1 MKLFN
6 ASLLFF
12 ALVVAPALSCLA
24 QQRQD
29 PQDEE
34 VITVGSNEI
43 LLDAVVKDKKG
54 HVVKDLKPSDVEVYE
69 DGVRQEVKSFRLV
82 TRGAVASS
90 PPADASPT
98 GTAPT
103 TSNNEASAPNRP
115 AERARPASAT
125 RLSAVA
131 LVFDRLSPDARA
143 RARTA
148 ALTYVGEEASR
159 QDDFIGVFGI
169 DLSLHAFQSFTNDAQ
184 LVRAAIDRATAHAP
198 ASFASGTAQS
208 TEATQTQLGLQSQAD
223 ASAGT
228 LAGSAPVGTGTA
240 LAGQSGPGA
249 GDVASAGSTAAA
261 AQFAAMTE
269 RAVEG
274 FERLSRSQQ
283 GYATTEG
290 LLAVVNAM
298 GRLPGRKALVL
309 FSEGVA
315 IPPAVL
321 HHFTSV
327 ISAANRAN
335 VSIYAVDAAGLRAT
349 SADAEAGRAMIAL
362 GRKRA
367 AIAGSP
373 SDGTGGPM
381 SRDLERNEDLMRLNP
396 ESGLGQLADQTGGV
410 LVSNTNTPGAKLR
423 QVDEDLHA
431 YYLVSYSPSNQNFD
445 GRFRKIN
452 LKVNRSGVDV
462 QARKGYFA
470 VANTYDTPVLDY
482 EAPVLALLEGGK
494 HSNAFAS
501 RVAAFDFPERGRPGL
516 VPVMVEVPA
525 GSINFTT
532 DKKTYAADFAIV
544 VLVRDEGGHV
554 VRKLSNE
561 YLLGGPLD
569 QLPAAKQGKVLFY
582 RETSLPPGRY
592 QLSAIVYD
600 ATDSR
605 ASTDTSSLDVEASDD
620 SRLRLSSVVLIKSAE
635 KLTAAE
641 AASPRPFNFGEVA
654 IYPNMGEPVRKSA
667 SKTLAFFV
675 TAYAPRGSSS
685 TTHLKMEVVQQGR
698 ALAQTSYDLP
708 APDASG
714 RIQYAGA
721 IPIDKYKPG
730 DYELRVT
737 VNDAQTTATRAER
750 FTITP

>member
-1 MKLFN
+1 MRLF
-6 ASLLFF
+6 ATSVLIFVMTF
-12 ALVVAPALSCLA
+12 AHALPALA
-24 QQRQD
+24 QQQEQQD
-29 PQDEE
+29 DE
-34 VITVGSNEI
+34 VIVVGSNEI

-54 HVVKDLKPSDVEVYE
+54 HVVRDLKLSDVEVYE

-82 TRGAVASS
+82 TRGPAAPAAST
-90 PPADASPT
+90 PGGNEA
-98 GTAPT
+98 TAP
-103 TSNNEASAPNRP
+103 NETATPRPNVAPTRT
-115 AERARPASAT
+115 APASAT

-143 RARTA
+143 RARIA
-148 ALTYVGEEASR
+148 ALAYVGTESAR
-159 QDDFIGVFGI
+159 PDDFIGVFGI
-169 DLSLHAFQSFTNDAQ
+169 DLSLHAIQSFTNDAQ
-184 LVRAAIDRATAHAP
+184 LVRQAIDRATAHAP
-198 ASFASGTAQS
+198 ASFNSVAGESSQAQGLQNQVDSNASG
-208 TEATQTQLGLQSQAD
+208 
-223 ASAGT
+223 

-240 LAGQSGPGA
+240 LAGGGGPGA
-249 GDVASAGSTAAA
+249 SEVAAAGATAAD

-290 LLAVVNAM
+290 LLAVINAM
-298 GRLPGRKALVL
+298 GRLPGRKALIL

-321 HHFTSV
+321 HHFQSV

-349 SADAEAGRAMIAL
+349 SSDSEAGRAMIAL

-367 AIAGSP
+367 AVAGSP

-381 SRDLERNEDLMRLNP
+381 SRDLERNEDLLRMNP
-396 ESGLGQLADQTGGV
+396 EAGLGQLADETGGV
-410 LVSNTNTPGAKLR
+410 LVSNTNNPGARLR

-431 YYLVSYSPSNQNFD
+431 YYLLSYSPANQNFD
-445 GRFRKIN
+445 GRFRRIN

-462 QARKGYFA
+462 QARKGYYA
-470 VANTYDTPVLDY
+470 VSNSYDTPVLDY
-482 EAPVLALLEGGK
+482 EAPALALLEGK
-494 HSNAFAS
+494 ARPNAFDS
-501 RVAAFDFPERGRPGL
+501 RVAAFDFPEADRPGL

-525 GSINFTT
+525 GSINFVNAP
-532 DKKTYAADFAIV
+532 DKKSYSADFSVV
-544 VLVRDEGGHV
+544 VLVKDEGGRV
-554 VRKLSNE
+554 VRKLSNQ

-569 QLPAAKQGKVLFY
+569 QLPAARQGKILFY
-582 RETSLPPGRY
+582 RETRLAPGRY
-592 QLSAIVYD
+592 TINSVVYD
-600 ATDSR
+600 ATNSR
-605 ASTDTSSLDVEASDD
+605 SGTDAASLSVEASDA
-620 SRLRLSSVVLIKSAE
+620 SRLRLSSIVIIKSAE

-641 AASPRPFNFGEVA
+641 AAAQRPFNFGEVA
-654 IYPNMGEPVRKSA
+654 IYPNMGEPIRKSA
-667 SKTLAFFV
+667 SKNLAFFV
-675 TAYAPRGSSS
+675 TAYTPRASASA
-685 TTHLKMEVVQQGR
+685 TKLRMEIVQQGR
-698 ALAQTSYDLP
+698 ALGQTSYDLP

-714 RIQYAGA
+714 RVQYAGA

-737 VNDAQTTATRAER
+737 VQDAQSTATRTER

>member
-12 ALVVAPALSCLA
+12 ALVFAPALPCLA
-24 QQRQD
+24 QQQD

-82 TRGAVASS
+82 TRGGAALSS
-90 PPADASPT
+90 AADASD
-98 GTAPT
+98 API
-103 TSNNEASAPNRP
+103 TSNNEAMAANRS

-131 LVFDRLSPDARA
+131 LVFDRLSPDART

-148 ALTYVGEEASR
+148 ALTYVGNDAAR
-159 QDDFIGVFGI
+159 PDDFIGVFGI

-198 ASFASGTAQS
+198 ASFASGTAQ
-208 TEATQTQLGLQSQAD
+208 TTDAAQTSAGLLNQSAS
-223 ASAGT
+223 SAGT
-228 LAGSAPVGTGTA
+228 LTSAAPVGTGTA

-298 GRLPGRKALVL
+298 GRLPGRKALIL

-321 HHFTSV
+321 HHFQSV

-381 SRDLERNEDLMRLNP
+381 SRDLERNEDLMRMNP

-410 LVSNTNTPGAKLR
+410 LVSNTNTPGTRLR

-445 GRFRKIN
+445 GRFRRIS

-470 VANTYDTPVLDY
+470 VANTYDTPVLGY
-482 EAPVLALLEGGK
+482 EAPALALLEGK
-494 HSNAFAS
+494 KQPNDFAS
-501 RVAAFDFPERGRPGL
+501 RVAAFDFPEAGRPGL

-532 DKKTYAADFAIV
+532 APDKKSYAADFAIV
-544 VLVRDEGGHV
+544 VLIKDEGGHV

-561 YLLGGPLD
+561 YLLGGPLA

-592 QLSAIVYD
+592 SLSAIVYD

-605 ASTDTSSLDVEASDD
+605 ASTDTSSLTVEASDD

-667 SKTLAFFV
+667 TKTLAFFV
-675 TAYAPRGSSS
+675 TAYAPRGSNS

-698 ALAQTSYDLP
+698 ALGQTSYDLP

-714 RIQYAGA
+714 RVQYAGA

-737 VNDAQTTATRAER
+737 VNDAQTTATRTER
-750 FTITP
+750 FIITP

>member
-12 ALVVAPALSCLA
+12 ALVFAPALPCLA

-82 TRGAVASS
+82 TRGVAAASS
-90 PPADASPT
+90 TAAD
-98 GTAPT
+98 
-103 TSNNEASAPNRP
+103 TSNAPASSNDETNAPNRS

-148 ALTYVGEEASR
+148 ALTYVGDEASR

-208 TEATQTQLGLQSQAD
+208 TDAAETSAGLLSQSAS
-223 ASAGT
+223 SAGT
-228 LAGSAPVGTGTA
+228 LTSAAPVGTGTA
-240 LAGQSGPGA
+240 LAGQSAPGA

-298 GRLPGRKALVL
+298 GRLPGRKALIL

-410 LVSNTNTPGAKLR
+410 LVSNTNNPGTRLR

-445 GRFRKIN
+445 GRFRRIN

-482 EAPVLALLEGGK
+482 EAPALALLEGRK
-494 HSNAFAS
+494 QPNAFAS

-532 DKKTYAADFAIV
+532 AADKKSYAADFAVV
-544 VLVRDEGGHV
+544 VLVKDEGGRV

-569 QLPAAKQGKVLFY
+569 QLAAAKQGKVLFY
-582 RETSLPPGRY
+582 RETRLPPGRY
-592 QLSAIVYD
+592 SLSAIVYD
-600 ATDSR
+600 ATNSR
-605 ASTDTSSLDVEASDD
+605 ASTDTSSLTVEASDD
-620 SRLRLSSVVLIKSAE
+620 SRLHLSSVVLIKSAE

-654 IYPNMGEPVRKSA
+654 IYPNMGEPVRKSLT
-667 SKTLAFFV
+667 KTLAFFV
-675 TAYAPRGSSS
+675 TAYAPRGSNS

-698 ALAQTSYDLP
+698 ALGQTSYDLP

-737 VNDAQTTATRAER
+737 VQDAQTTATRAER
-750 FTITP
+750 FTITQ